1 MPWRY
6 GIVKYRHKKDRDFRF
21 YGIGELYYDKDPLS
35 PHSCTDNP
43 VEPCAEL
50 EEFLE
55 EEGSVKADIKRM
67 LEMMIKDCEKYPIFD
82 VDGPYAK
89 SPWDGE
95 RSLGSLTNEQFQ
107 TMKDEEIESWLKAGK
122 E

>member
-6 GIVKYRHKKDRDFRF
+6 GIVKYRHKKDPDLRF
-21 YGIGELYYDKDPLS
+21 YGVGELHYDKDPLS
-35 PHSCTDNP
+35 PHSCTEEP
-43 VEPCAEL
+43 VESYADV
-50 EEFLE
+50 
-55 EEGSVKADIKRM
+55 EEGDTEEAVKDGLKLDLERM
-67 LEMMIKDCEKYPIFD
+67 LRDCTKYPIFD
-82 VDGPYAK
+82 IDGPYAK

-95 RSLGSLTNEQFQ
+95 RSLGLLTNEQLQ